1 MTSKLV
7 PSALAN
13 LGSSLDTKIQTYL
26 KSQKSDEHNPR
37 PTKKERKKREENP
50 VSERYTVH
58 SGSTYLAVYCTVS
71 YIMYGTPYVQTEMLF
86 CVEPRVWIPAV
97 MEDTKKLKHFR
108 DFTMHDSEQ
117 LKIFIRGSGSKTAPK
132 FRGSAPLT

>member
-71 YIMYGTPYVQTEMLF
+71 YICTSISDVQYASTSAG
-86 CVEPRVWIPAV
+86 VP
-97 MEDTKKLKHFR
+97 
-108 DFTMHDSEQ
+108 
-117 LKIFIRGSGSKTAPK
+117 FI
-132 FRGSAPLT
+132 